1 MKSKKFIPA
10 LFIILIYL
18 FVSENS
24 FPQLIQEDLNGGRFR
39 GKIAEETPPDVDRMP
54 QVFEEM
60 ITFENGKIS
69 GEILNK
75 YSVNNCSYSAVI
87 DERRMVAVKVVNFNS
102 ECQGSIDGENVIITI
117 TGEIYADLW
126 MAGDIVIRVKD
137 KPDIKFTISAEA
149 E

>member
-1 MKSKKFIPA
+1 MKSKFFLSGVIV
-10 LFIILIYL
+10 ILMYL
-18 FVSENS
+18 FVPENT
-24 FPQLIQEDLNGGRFR
+24 FPQLIQEDLNGSRFR

-60 ITFENGKIS
+60 ITFQNGKIS
-69 GEILNK
+69 AEILNK
-75 YSVNNCSYSAVI
+75 YSVNDCSYSANI

-126 MAGDIVIRVKD
+126 MAGDIVIRIKD
-137 KPDIKFTISAEA
+137 KPDLIFRISAEA